1 MARVRVEIESEAGT
15 SDRPAR
21 VLVYEDNQL
30 MAEVV
35 AEIELKQGAD
45 GGYYHCVTLKKV
57 GPPATPEVH
66 LRPCRHEWSVIRE
79 GPPPHWD
86 KRCRLCGKTET
97 MTSEE
102 AFAD

>member
-1 MARVRVEIESEAGT
+1 MTRIRVTVESEVGI
-15 SDRPAR
+15 SRSPAR
-21 VLVYEDNQL
+21 VLVYEGSEL
-30 MAEVV
+30 VTEVIAEV
-35 AEIELKQGAD
+35 ELKQGAD

-57 GPPATPEVH
+57 EPTIPEIH
-66 LRPCRHEWSVIRE
+66 QRPCRHEWNIIRE
-79 GPPPHWD
+79 GPPPHWG